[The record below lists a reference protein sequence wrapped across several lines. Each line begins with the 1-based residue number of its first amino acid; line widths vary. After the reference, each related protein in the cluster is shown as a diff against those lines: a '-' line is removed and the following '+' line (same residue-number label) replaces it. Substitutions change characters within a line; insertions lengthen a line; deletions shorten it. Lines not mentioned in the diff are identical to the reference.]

1 MSKDIVQLVE
11 KQRSQFLAV
20 CTDSTIEFDRE
31 ASFAV
36 QIITNNDY
44 LCKVALNNPDSVRN
58 AVVNVSA
65 IGISLNPASKLAY
78 LVPRKHAVCLDISYM
93 GLMYI
98 AQECGAIAW
107 GQAVLVRQ
115 NDIFEL
121 QGIDKPPLH
130 KFNPFSKDRGDLIGV
145 YVVVKAD
152 NCDFLTHP
160 MLIDDVFAI
169 RDRSE
174 AWKAFR
180 KDTSKP
186 CPWFTDE
193 GEMVKKTCVKQ
204 AAKYWPRRKRLDTAI
219 HHLNTEGGEGII
231 DPDPFL
237 PEVEFQAFKTK
248 IESCTTKEAA
258 KKALMDALPKCK
270 EFDDVESA
278 NKLKAILLAH
288 GKFIDEANKETAL
301 FS

>member
-1 MSKDIVQLVE
+1 MSNAIVQLIE
-11 KQRSQFLAV
+11 KQRNQFVSV
-20 CTDSTIEFDRE
+20 CADSTIDFDRE
-31 ASFAV
+31 AAFAT
-36 QIITNNDY
+36 QIIIGNEY
-44 LCKVALNNPDSVRN
+44 LLKVALGNQDSVRN

-78 LVPRKHAVCLDISYM
+78 LVPRKNAVCLDISYM

-107 GQAVLVRQ
+107 GQSVLVRA
-115 NDIFEL
+115 NDAFEL

-130 KFNPFSKDRGDLIGV
+130 KFSPFSKDRGDLIGV
-145 YVVVKAD
+145 YVVVKTD
-152 NCDFLTHP
+152 GGDYLTHT
-160 MLIDDVFAI
+160 MTIDEVFAI

-174 AWKAFR
+174 AWKAFV
-180 KDTSKP
+180 KDKSKK

-231 DPDPFL
+231 DLDPLL
-237 PEVEFQAFKTK
+237 PEEEFQAFKAA
-248 IESCTTKEAA
+248 IEACTTKEAA
-258 KKALMDALPKCK
+258 KAELLKALPRCVAL
-270 EFDDVESA
+270 DDVDSA
-278 NKLKAILLAH
+278 NKLKAVLIAH
-288 GKFIDEANKETAL
+288 GAFIDKANKEAA
-301 FS
+301 